1 MQATNLR
8 TRRRSKAL
16 RTATLAVP
24 YAARRQAV
32 ALDTLQTA
40 ILRLASKPPA
50 RPGSFGRQEIG
61 ALVEQA
67 LDAYRQYMLTLDS
80 KELAT

>member
-1 MQATNLR
+1 MQAINIEFGRGGSQTLPSLS
-8 TRRRSKAL
+8 RRNI
-16 RTATLAVP
+16 TA
-24 YAARRQAV
+24 AAAFEN
-32 ALDTLQTA
+32 LQTA